1 MKASKKKVQNFPTK
15 IPSGKLQC
23 GNSQLSLVTEAFP
36 ETGARL
42 DQVSNAA
49 AVKGIV
55 YNVSQH
61 GPETL
66 IQLEKALS

>member
-23 GNSQLSLVTEAFP
+23 GNSQLSLDKEAFP
-36 ETGARL
+36 EAGARL

-55 YNVSQH
+55 YNVSQY

-66 IQLEKALS
+66 IQLEKALI